1 MKPVAR
7 DERAEELA
15 QLEAERDQ
23 LLSMIAY
30 HESPYY
36 QRSKGRRMGPITLFG
51 MTFCIT
57 DFLDALFLVPSGPP
71 AGETEVVQRLADCEA
86 RIVKLK
92 AALR

>member
-1 MKPVAR
+1 MT
-7 DERAEELA
+7 EQEELA
-15 QLEAERDQ
+15 QLEAERDR

-36 QRSKGRRMGPITLFG
+36 QKSKPRGMGPVTLFG
-51 MTFCIT
+51 LKFCVT
-57 DFLDALFLVPSGPP
+57 DVIDALWLVPSGPP

-92 AALR
+92 AVTR